1 MSVCRAFC
9 FLQQL
14 RDSFLSGQV
23 AAANLS
29 ANRNVQHAPPYA
41 PGTSVQ
47 AGVASPSLQQ
57 TMGHSSMMTT
67 QPQYPSNPQLNFG
80 VASPVYP
87 PGATPGYFPGAGP
100 ANVVQGQYAGGTGL
114 ANAGVNA
121 ASQNQMQFAAQT
133 LPITLPQAPGFAT
146 FPNSHALPLPSSSLV
161 QAGAGPSAGQLLP
174 GGFCHP
180 SPLFF
185 HYILRRSPVFFRAI
199 Y

>member
-41 PGTSVQ
+41 LGTSVQ

-57 TMGHSSMMTT
+57 TIGHSSMMTT

-133 LPITLPQAPGFAT
+133 LPLTLPQAPGFAT
-146 FPNSHALPLPSSSLV
+146 FPNSHALPLPSSNLV

-180 SPLFF
+180 STRFL
-185 HYILRRSPVFFRAI
+185 HYIL
-199 Y
+199 